1 MVVPI
6 QGELPTLLDST
17 ADNTAWVITVT
28 LLAAAVA
35 MPISGRLADLLGK
48 QRILAA
54 SAAILVAGSL
64 VCALSST
71 LAPMLVGR
79 ALQGMAMGFI
89 PVGISLMREITPP
102 HMTGTAIASMSATL
116 GVGGA
121 IGLPLAAWIAEVGN
135 WHALFWASSGL
146 AAVVLA
152 GTVFLV
158 PHVRDGHPGRLDV
171 LGALGLALGLS

>member
-17 ADNTAWVITVT
+17 ADNTAWVITIT

-48 QRILAA
+48 QRVLAA
-54 SAAILVAGSL
+54 SAAILVVGSA

-79 ALQGMAMGFI
+79 AL
-89 PVGISLMREITPP
+89 R
-102 HMTGTAIASMSATL
+102 
-116 GVGGA
+116 
-121 IGLPLAAWIAEVGN
+121 AWR
-135 WHALFWASSGL
+135 WASSRS
-146 AAVVLA
+146 ASRCCARS
-152 GTVFLV
+152 
-158 PHVRDGHPGRLDV
+158 PRRR
-171 LGALGLALGLS
+171 